1 MRYLFVHQ
9 NFPGQFRHVAR
20 ALAEEPGNE
29 VVGVGEAVNM
39 KGRPPLHPRVRLA
52 EQLGLFDLAFRSIMG
67 STARG
72 IIKAGSSQPSAEPEP
87 SPRAR
92 VPVGPQV

>member
-52 EQLGLFDLAFRSIMG
+52 GYGVEVPANV
-67 STARG
+67 A
-72 IIKAGSSQPSAEPEP
+72 AGPETLLH
-87 SPRAR
+87 A
-92 VPVGPQV
+92 